1 MEQECKLVTS
11 SNMYILYF
19 TYVYIADVTAKI
31 LYHLC
36 LLPCST

>member
-11 SNMYILYF
+11 SNMYNCVYF

-31 LYHLC
+31 
-36 LLPCST
+36 